1 MIGLQETR
9 WTLEEQYNAAKQRII
24 GLPKGQPRRGKKLYH
39 FLTIFVQFQ
48 RSFCL
53 EYSIQIL
60 QQCSVRA
67 LALEQ
72 VAFVLLIGKFAGGP
86 PPHQPVWM
94 HFVIYKGPPV
104 RERPQRAYFG
114 GIDIKM
120 SSVPGCV
127 GVGASCFV
135 QLLSQG
141 ALIDL
146 TSSHKCQDVNHAYKL
161 QLVPKP
167 RDNVR
172 SHTFKNEVSHAGSVN
187 ALGKSQLRVQM
198 HSLSVTSCMA
208 WLFQCQRSMLDRRLE
223 FGWENFQRPSLK
235 ASN

>member
-86 PPHQPVWM
+86 PPRQPVWM

-161 QLVPKP
+161 QL
-167 RDNVR
+167 
-172 SHTFKNEVSHAGSVN
+172 
-187 ALGKSQLRVQM
+187 
-198 HSLSVTSCMA
+198 
-208 WLFQCQRSMLDRRLE
+208 
-223 FGWENFQRPSLK
+223 
-235 ASN
+235 